1 MSDQSPPPDDT
12 PESSDAPLDELRE
25 LAVPV
30 DEQFADRVHRR
41 IERRVLATDL
51 VELAWAAPLEALM
64 ALLRAPFEWF
74 DRPKP

>member
-1 MSDQSPPPDDT
+1 MTDQVRPPD
-12 PESSDAPLDELRE
+12 PEEGGDAPLDELAD

-41 IERRVLATDL
+41 IERRVLTTDL